1 MNLIRIS
8 LAIGWTAKNRLLNP
22 LRGLVA
28 VMGGAL
34 FSFAYLLLRSFG
46 GTQSLHHLLLGRQQG
61 AYDVAN

>member
-8 LAIGWTAKNRLLNP
+8 LVIGWTAKNRLLNP